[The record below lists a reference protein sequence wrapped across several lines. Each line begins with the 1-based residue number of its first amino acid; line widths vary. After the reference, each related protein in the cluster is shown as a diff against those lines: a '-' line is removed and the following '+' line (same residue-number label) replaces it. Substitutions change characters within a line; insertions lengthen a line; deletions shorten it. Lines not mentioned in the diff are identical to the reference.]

1 MYLAALN
8 QASKRDAAPDERGTA
23 GQFALEMMHE
33 ITNPLDSL
41 GNLAFLARNEADR
54 PEKVREYMR
63 LAEEQI
69 ANLNRIAR
77 QALSFARVAE
87 SSKPIDLVDLA
98 EAALRIHQRTI
109 ASKQIH
115 LVKDLPADLVAD
127 VQSGQILQVVSN
139 ILANA
144 LEALPD
150 AGTLSVR
157 LRKCSGCVSILIADN
172 GHGIE
177 AEHVAKIFE
186 PYFTTRL
193 NTGNGIGLALSKRI
207 VEGHGGR
214 IQLRSSV
221 RDGRSG
227 TAFKVVLPVA

>member
-1 MYLAALN
+1 MHVAAGN
-8 QASKRDAAPDERGTA
+8 PISQQNAAFDERGTA
-23 GQFALEMMHE
+23 GQFALEVMHE
-33 ITNPLDSL
+33 IANPLDSL
-41 GNLAFLARNEADR
+41 GNLIFLARDDADR
-54 PEKVREYMR
+54 PEQVRDYMR

-77 QALSFARVAE
+77 QALSFARVSEAP
-87 SSKPIDLVDLA
+87 KPIDMVDLA

-109 ASKQIH
+109 ASRQIH
-115 LVKDLPADLVAD
+115 LVKDLPADLVAQ
-127 VQSGQILQVVSN
+127 VQSGQMLQVVSN

-157 LRKCSGCVSILIADN
+157 LRKCRGGVYILIADN

-177 AEHVAKIFE
+177 AEHFAKIFE

-207 VEGHGGR
+207 VESHGGR

-221 RDGRSG
+221 CQGRSG
-227 TAFKVVLPVA
+227 TAFKIVLPA

>member
-1 MYLAALN
+1 MTPVGPRRL
-8 QASKRDAAPDERGTA
+8 
-23 GQFALEMMHE
+23 
-33 ITNPLDSL
+33 
-41 GNLAFLARNEADR
+41 LARNEADQ

-77 QALSFARVAE
+77 QALSFARVSE

-109 ASKQIH
+109 ASKEIH
-115 LVKDLPADLVAD
+115 LVKDLPGDLIAD
-127 VQSGQILQVVSN
+127 VKSGQILQVVSN

-144 LEALPD
+144 LESLPD
-150 AGTLSVR
+150 GGTLSVR

-177 AEHVAKIFE
+177 AEHFCKDLRTVFHDAHEYRDRDRAGVFQ
-186 PYFTTRL
+186 THR
-193 NTGNGIGLALSKRI
+193 
-207 VEGHGGR
+207 GR
-214 IQLRSSV
+214 PWWAHSAQKQH

-227 TAFKVVLPVA
+227 TAFKIVLPT